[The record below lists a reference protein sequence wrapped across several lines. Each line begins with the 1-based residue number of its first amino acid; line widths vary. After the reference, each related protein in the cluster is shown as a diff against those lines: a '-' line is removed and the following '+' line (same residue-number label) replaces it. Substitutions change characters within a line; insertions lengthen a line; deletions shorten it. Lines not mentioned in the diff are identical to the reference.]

1 MAIRTVVTLGFG
13 NGTFNGTI
21 ATVTRLGYA
30 AGAVT
35 PQVGGADNWQEQQTT
50 GWTHG
55 ADQAPQIVNSTS
67 YGQAIQSN
75 VGQ

>member
-1 MAIRTVVTLGFG
+1 MAIRTVITMGYG

-21 ATVTRLGYA
+21 ATVTRLGYTA
-30 AGAVT
+30 SSQGS
-35 PQVGGADNWQEQQTT
+35 GADNWQEQQTT

-67 YGQAIQSN
+67 YGQAIQAN
-75 VGQ
+75 IEQ